1 MSARGLGI
9 GALLAATVLGAVLL
23 GGSGDDAY
31 VVRAVVEDS
40 AGLRENSDVK
50 VGGVPGGTVK
60 KLELTH
66 EDHALLTMELDPE
79 TVPVGAGARAH
90 VRPVNL
96 LGEKYVDLDVGDL
109 RRPQRS
115 GTTIPV
121 ARTGVA
127 VELDDVLNMLTPDTR
142 GALRILINEA
152 GVAMVGAGTD
162 FNGLLDEL
170 PPALDK
176 IEDLLAQ
183 LGGESQTIRRLI
195 AQGDRVI
202 APITD
207 RRTDL
212 AGLVD
217 SAQRALEET
226 GKRRTALGATVAA
239 APGAL
244 GQLRTSLQEL
254 DAAARELT
262 PSAALLQ
269 RSAPSLT
276 QALRA
281 LPAFTQAAGPT
292 LRTARAVSPALTRLG
307 RESTPQLRRLE
318 PTARRLA
325 AFARDLEPLTASF
338 DEGGAFDALLGLV
351 DGWARTI
358 QTSDGLGHVF
368 RLRVQLDEELAT
380 SLLQRHGV
388 LTPARRRK
396 PAVGRKPSKAPLR
409 PAVPER
415 PAAQRRPDLPGL
427 PKLPQLPGLPAVK
440 DVTDGLGGTRS
451 GELLDYLLGN

>member
-1 MSARGLGI
+1 MRLVVTLVVALVVGVLVLVGRGGE
-9 GALLAATVLGAVLL
+9 
-23 GGSGDDAY
+23 DPY

-60 KLELTH
+60 KLELTRD
-66 EDHALLTMELDPE
+66 DHALVTMELDPE
-79 TVPVGAGARAH
+79 TVPVGAGAQAH

-96 LGEKYVDLDVGDL
+96 LGEKYVDLAVGEL
-109 RRPQRS
+109 RRPQPS
-115 GTTIPV
+115 GTTIPL

-152 GVAMVGAGTD
+152 GVSMAGTGTD

-183 LGGESQTIRRLI
+183 LGAESHTLRRLI
-195 AQGDRVI
+195 AQGDRVVGSM
-202 APITD
+202 AG
-207 RRTDL
+207 RRGDL
-212 AGLVD
+212 GGLVD
-217 SAQRALEET
+217 SAQRALVET
-226 GKRRTALGATVAA
+226 SERRGQLGATVAA

-244 GQLRTSLQEL
+244 GQLRTSLRDL
-254 DAAARELT
+254 DATARDLT
-262 PSAALLQ
+262 PSAALLRQ
-269 RSAPSLT
+269 SAPALA

-281 LPAFTQAAGPT
+281 LPAFVEATGPT
-292 LRTARAVSPALTRLG
+292 LRTARDVAPTLTRLG
-307 RESTPQLRRLE
+307 RESTPHLRRLE

-325 AFARDLEPLTASF
+325 TFARELEPLTDSF

-368 RLRVQLDEELAT
+368 RLRVQFDEELAT
-380 SLLQRHGV
+380 SLLQRYGV
-388 LTPARRRK
+388 LTPARTKKQPAARK
-396 PAVGRKPSKAPLR
+396 TLPARPRPSGPG
-409 PAVPER
+409 R
-415 PAAQRRPDLPGL
+415 PAAPKLPDLPGL
-427 PKLPQLPGLPAVK
+427 PTLHDLPVVQGLAN
-440 DVTDGLGGTRS
+440 DLRDGKT
-451 GELLDYLLGN
+451 GELLDYLLGD